1 MFEVRGCYKS
11 LNWIHKSNRSSTAVH
26 PFPPIMVAS
35 PIQPNTGKSQS
46 STHSFDV
53 KMGAE
58 KNGGSEAVVATD
70 ASYDPDFVR
79 RTL

>member
-1 MFEVRGCYKS
+1 
-11 LNWIHKSNRSSTAVH
+11 
-26 PFPPIMVAS
+26 MVAS
-35 PIQPNTGKSQS
+35 TIQPNTGKSQS